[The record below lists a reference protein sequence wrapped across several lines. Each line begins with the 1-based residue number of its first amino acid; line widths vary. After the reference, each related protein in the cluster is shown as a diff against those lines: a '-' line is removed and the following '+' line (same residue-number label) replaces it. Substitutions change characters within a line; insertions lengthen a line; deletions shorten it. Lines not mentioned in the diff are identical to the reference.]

1 MVNVDKQLSIYHGVI
16 DYLNLKAGRRY
27 KVTVKHRKFITAR
40 LNEGYQYDDFTQVI
54 DNMVREWANDPVMYK
69 YLRPETLFGNKFD
82 GYLNMIPAP
91 PKKHPSGIQ
100 PAQPREK
107 EAMRAKIEE
116 QCQFAKSELE
126 DGESRDR
133 DWLSMVLGTPL
144 MKYSMAY
151 GDDGLDPK
159 YQDWYAKTWLEL
171 EDRTS
176 EAK

>member
-100 PAQPREK
+100 PAQSLDK
-107 EAMRAKIEE
+107 EAMKAKIEE
-116 QCQFAKSELE
+116 QYQFAKSELE
-126 DGESRDR
+126 DGEPRDR
-133 DWLSMVLGTPL
+133 KWLNMVF
-144 MKYSMAY
+144 SAF
-151 GDDGLDPK
+151 GDYIEDYDDLDPK
-159 YQDWYAKTWLEL
+159 YEQWYQKVWDEM
-171 EDRTS
+171 
-176 EAK
+176 EADETK